1 MCCQVCTVSILF
13 LVLLRNVFYLSMTE
27 LYVAVISRVVHFSTK
42 KRILCNGL
50 NEHREEEFDTAY
62 EESDCFSI

>member
-1 MCCQVCTVSILF
+1 MLYLYRCHSFSSAALNC
-13 LVLLRNVFYLSMTE
+13 VLLVNDWIACGSEFQRSVFC
-27 LYVAVISRVVHFSTK
+27 K

-62 EESDCFSI
+62 EESDWFSI